1 MNQKNNNHKTGY
13 IVIGAICGFFMLLLL
28 IGCIIITVKICQY
41 AEEGKIDAWLE
52 EEDDSDWYE
61 DDYDEDDSDWYDDED
76 DSDWHDEYDEDDDD
90 WLDDYDESDS
100 EWNDDDYD
108 WDEPIVTYEDMMEG
122 PSNGKYFAYET
133 DNRVYDLSYQVE
145 MISDEYFDEGQSGD
159 DYYTTYVQYFYPVV
173 SGDVPNVDIIN
184 ETIAAEWQSFI
195 EYYEEDYR
203 PYITGDEDSIY
214 AELIGRVAYMSE
226 DVLSIVYQEDIMYG
240 DEYYDAYVYSLNFDM
255 KSGVLLDNTQ
265 ILNTDEEFAKTFVIK
280 NNVQNGEFSDLEE
293 LSYEEIAE
301 MMDTNRL
308 ILFYVPQGMEVG
320 LNTENGWVSI
330 TLEDYEKYLKVL

>member
-1 MNQKNNNHKTGY
+1 
-13 IVIGAICGFFMLLLL
+13 
-28 IGCIIITVKICQY
+28 
-41 AEEGKIDAWLE
+41 
-52 EEDDSDWYE
+52 
-61 DDYDEDDSDWYDDED
+61 
-76 DSDWHDEYDEDDDD
+76 
-90 WLDDYDESDS
+90 
-100 EWNDDDYD
+100 
-108 WDEPIVTYEDMMEG
+108 
-122 PSNGKYFAYET
+122 
-133 DNRVYDLSYQVE
+133 LSYQVE

-184 ETIAAEWQSFI
+184 ETIAVEWQSFI
-195 EYYEEDYR
+195 EYYEADYR